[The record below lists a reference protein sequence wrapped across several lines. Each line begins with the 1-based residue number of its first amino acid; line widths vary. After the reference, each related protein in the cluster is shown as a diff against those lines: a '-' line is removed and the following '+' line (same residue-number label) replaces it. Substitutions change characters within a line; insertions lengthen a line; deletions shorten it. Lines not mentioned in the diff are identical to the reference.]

1 MKKVNKVSL
10 FCIALIGIVVSLF
23 SFTATQSAS
32 PFNVIF
38 LPLTQYQY
46 IGEYVTYFVFWAS
59 ILLFVYFIVL
69 LLISLFAKKKEKEFL
84 LKNSEGQ
91 LVIQAAAIRSL
102 VRQQAEELHF
112 LQNPQV
118 NVKLSNKRQ
127 KISCKI
133 SGSAYSMSDLPGKS
147 ERLSDKVEHL
157 LENMLGVHSENVDLN
172 VLVKAKPKAK
182 KEATKKQ
189 GTRVV

>member
-1 MKKVNKVSL
+1 MKKTSKVSL
-10 FCIALIGIVVSLF
+10 FFIALIGIVVSFF

-46 IGEYVTYFVFWAS
+46 IGKYLTYFVFWAS

-69 LLISLFAKKKEKEFL
+69 LLISLFAKKQEKEFV

-91 LVIQAAAIRSL
+91 LVIQATAIRSL
-102 VRQQAEELHF
+102 VKQQTEEFNF

-118 NVKLSNKRQ
+118 SVKFSNKRQ

-133 SGSAYSMSDLPGKS
+133 SGSAFSMSDLPGKS

-157 LENMLGVHSENVDLN
+157 LENMLGVQSDNVALN
-172 VLVKAKPKAK
+172 VLVKAKPK